1 MRAPPNRSHYEESQ
15 ERGLR
20 LRRSQLDKERSF
32 RNVDLAGR
40 WSLQPIIATNQI
52 GRSVAPAVIGQA
64 SLTMKFAGPV
74 IQESHPH
81 SQNETCFATPGQ
93 SCRRAANARS
103 LFDGQTACSAHSA
116 RASKHRSL
124 Q

>member
-1 MRAPPNRSHYEESQ
+1 MTSASRFQVAGTVH
-15 ERGLR
+15 G
-20 LRRSQLDKERSF
+20 
-32 RNVDLAGR
+32 VDVSGALVAV
-40 WSLQPIIATNQI
+40 IATVKM
-52 GRSVAPAVIGQA
+52 RRAVAPAVIGQA

-93 SCRRAANARS
+93 SCRRAVNARS
-103 LFDGQTACSAHSA
+103 LFDGQTVCNAHSA